1 MKNTCFR
8 FAVVSILLLWSA
20 ATAVAQ
26 TFAVR
31 GEVYDTESRT
41 ALPLF
46 PVQLLAAD
54 SSLYAI
60 GATDSLGRFSLAV
73 DSAGAYKLRVTSVGF
88 SRYEKIVSLTAA
100 KPLANVG
107 RVGVKITDINLG
119 EALVT
124 GKASNLTILKD
135 TFVYSS
141 KAMQLDP
148 GVTLSA
154 MISQMPGVS
163 MDEDGNLVWQGK
175 VVESLLVDG
184 KRFFGGDIKTA
195 LQNLPAEVIEKL
207 KFYDKK
213 SDMTERTGVDDGER
227 TTVMDVVVKDE
238 YRGHW
243 TGNLDAGGG
252 YQDKWTGRLFLANLS
267 KRLQVGVAGSANNLN
282 GNLKADANGNWT
294 SSGYR
299 SGWSTFYNTSVNIGW
314 TNKDE
319 KSATGYQELN
329 ANFSF
334 NRTDT
339 DLRNYT
345 RQENILPGAA
355 SVWWYQRQ
363 RNLSVSET
371 LTGALSYSINLSKTT
386 FLTLNGSINNSRS
399 DTDTDLRSA
408 TFNAN
413 PALHFA
419 DDDALAHVFGPNLTD
434 DVRSLL
440 VNTLNKPQHS
450 YLTGRSYSASAN
462 LSQKLG
468 KGDMLNLSLSWDRY
482 KGDGQQFNFYDM
494 TYYTGQTERHEPQR
508 QYIPQNNCSDT
519 YGLWA
524 YYNKKV
530 AEKAWFYLAYG
541 LTYYYSDAIKEYWNL
556 ELLPGWESLD
566 RYALTALPEDYGS
579 MAALLL
585 DNNSNYSLFH
595 KWRHSGYMGFNGNW
609 EKWETSVRA
618 YINYQHNSLDYER
631 HEVVDTAVTVRE
643 PDYGF
648 TGRVKYKFNNR
659 TSLSFYCSAS
669 TSSPDIVT
677 RLNYVDTSNPESTV
691 MANTN
696 LKDSWRGS
704 SSMNFNTFLE
714 KQQLSLWA
722 SAYYDIWRNNIG
734 RIMRYNEETGY
745 YIYQNVNMDGRFS
758 VGGSAGMSMVLD
770 REKVWTLN
778 YGLNSYVTTDQT
790 YLATSQQE
798 PELNTQRKYS
808 LGQNVGLTYRKGKLF
823 ASLTGSFSKK
833 WNRNA
838 MQPES
843 NENPILFSYNLTVSY
858 TTPWDMI
865 ISTNFEQWSRRRH
878 LDHYLNTD
886 QLLWNASISQKFLKK
901 KNLTVKLEAVD
912 ILNSREN
919 IYNYNSAIAVGMTE
933 MNGFQRYVV
942 GHLIYTFN
950 LGKNK

>member
-213 SDMTERTGVDDGER
+213 SDLTERTGVDDGER

-243 TGNLDAGGG
+243 TGNLVAGGG

-282 GNLKADANGNWT
+282 GDLKADANGNWT

-329 ANFSF
+329 ANVNFSHI
-334 NRTDT
+334 DT

-363 RNLSVSET
+363 RNLDVSKT
-371 LTGALSYSINLSKTT
+371 LTGALSYSVNLSKST

-399 DTDTDLRSA
+399 DNDTDVRFGHVQCQSR
-408 TFNAN
+408 
-413 PALHFA
+413 PAFCRQRRPGACFRAQPDGRRAKPAGEYAQQAAAFLPDRA
-419 DDDALAHVFGPNLTD
+419 ELFG
-434 DVRSLL
+434 
-440 VNTLNKPQHS
+440 
-450 YLTGRSYSASAN
+450 
-462 LSQKLG
+462 
-468 KGDMLNLSLSWDRY
+468 
-482 KGDGQQFNFYDM
+482 
-494 TYYTGQTERHEPQR
+494 QR
-508 QYIPQNNCSDT
+508 QS
-519 YGLWA
+519 
-524 YYNKKV
+524 V
-530 AEKAWFYLAYG
+530 AE
-541 LTYYYSDAIKEYWNL
+541 
-556 ELLPGWESLD
+556 
-566 RYALTALPEDYGS
+566 
-579 MAALLL
+579 
-585 DNNSNYSLFH
+585 
-595 KWRHSGYMGFNGNW
+595 
-609 EKWETSVRA
+609 
-618 YINYQHNSLDYER
+618 
-631 HEVVDTAVTVRE
+631 
-643 PDYGF
+643 
-648 TGRVKYKFNNR
+648 
-659 TSLSFYCSAS
+659 
-669 TSSPDIVT
+669 
-677 RLNYVDTSNPESTV
+677 
-691 MANTN
+691 
-696 LKDSWRGS
+696 
-704 SSMNFNTFLE
+704 
-714 KQQLSLWA
+714 
-722 SAYYDIWRNNIG
+722 
-734 RIMRYNEETGY
+734 
-745 YIYQNVNMDGRFS
+745 
-758 VGGSAGMSMVLD
+758 VG
-770 REKVWTLN
+770 
-778 YGLNSYVTTDQT
+778 
-790 YLATSQQE
+790 
-798 PELNTQRKYS
+798 
-808 LGQNVGLTYRKGKLF
+808 
-823 ASLTGSFSKK
+823 
-833 WNRNA
+833 
-838 MQPES
+838 
-843 NENPILFSYNLTVSY
+843 
-858 TTPWDMI
+858 
-865 ISTNFEQWSRRRH
+865 
-878 LDHYLNTD
+878 
-886 QLLWNASISQKFLKK
+886 
-901 KNLTVKLEAVD
+901 
-912 ILNSREN
+912 
-919 IYNYNSAIAVGMTE
+919 
-933 MNGFQRYVV
+933 
-942 GHLIYTFN
+942 
-950 LGKNK
+950 

>member
-26 TFAVR
+26 TFVVR

-124 GKASNLTILKD
+124 GKATNLTILKD

-282 GNLKADANGNWT
+282 GDLKADANGNWT

-334 NRTDT
+334 NHTDT

-363 RNLSVSET
+363 RNLDVSKT
-371 LTGALSYSINLSKTT
+371 LTGALSYSVNLSKST

-399 DTDTDLRSA
+399 DNDTDVRSA

-419 DDDALAHVFGPNLTD
+419 DDDALAHVFGSSLTD

-468 KGDMLNLSLSWDRY
+468 KGDMLNLYLSWNRY
-482 KGDGQQFNFYDM
+482 KTDGQQFNFYDM
-494 TYYTGQTERHEPQR
+494 TYYTGQAERHEPQR

-519 YGLWA
+519 YGLQA

-530 AEKAWFYLAYG
+530 AEKAWLYLAYG
-541 LTYYYSDAIKEYWNL
+541 LTYYYSDFSQEYWT
-556 ELLPGWESLD
+556 W
-566 RYALTALPEDYGS
+566 
-579 MAALLL
+579 
-585 DNNSNYSLFH
+585 
-595 KWRHSGYMGFNGNW
+595 
-609 EKWETSVRA
+609 
-618 YINYQHNSLDYER
+618 
-631 HEVVDTAVTVRE
+631 
-643 PDYGF
+643 
-648 TGRVKYKFNNR
+648 
-659 TSLSFYCSAS
+659 
-669 TSSPDIVT
+669 
-677 RLNYVDTSNPESTV
+677 
-691 MANTN
+691 
-696 LKDSWRGS
+696 
-704 SSMNFNTFLE
+704 NFCP
-714 KQQLSLWA
+714 
-722 SAYYDIWRNNIG
+722 
-734 RIMRYNEETGY
+734 
-745 YIYQNVNMDGRFS
+745 
-758 VGGSAGMSMVLD
+758 VG
-770 REKVWTLN
+770 KVWT
-778 YGLNSYVTTDQT
+778 
-790 YLATSQQE
+790 
-798 PELNTQRKYS
+798 
-808 LGQNVGLTYRKGKLF
+808 
-823 ASLTGSFSKK
+823 
-833 WNRNA
+833 A
-838 MQPES
+838 M
-843 NENPILFSYNLTVSY
+843 
-858 TTPWDMI
+858 
-865 ISTNFEQWSRRRH
+865 R
-878 LDHYLNTD
+878 
-886 QLLWNASISQKFLKK
+886 
-901 KNLTVKLEAVD
+901 
-912 ILNSREN
+912 
-919 IYNYNSAIAVGMTE
+919 
-933 MNGFQRYVV
+933 
-942 GHLIYTFN
+942 
-950 LGKNK
+950 

>member
-184 KRFFGGDIKTA
+184 KRFFGGDIRTA

-213 SDMTERTGVDDGER
+213 SDLTERTGVDDGER

-282 GNLKADANGNWT
+282 GDLKADANGNWT

-334 NRTDT
+334 NHTDM

-363 RNLSVSET
+363 RNLNASET
-371 LTGALSYSINLSKTT
+371 LTGSLSYSVNLSKTT
-386 FLTLNGSINNSRS
+386 FLTLNGSIDNSRS
-399 DTDTDLRSA
+399 DSDTDLRSA

-419 DDDALAHVFGPNLTD
+419 DNDALAHVFGPNLTD

-468 KGDMLNLSLSWDRY
+468 KGDMLNLYLSWYRY

-508 QYIPQNNCSDT
+508 QYIPQNNCSDM
-519 YGLWA
+519 YGLQA

-530 AEKAWFYLAYG
+530 AEKAWFNLSYG
-541 LTYYYSDAIKEYWNL
+541 LTYYYSDAIREYWNL

-585 DNNSNYSLFH
+585 DNNSNYSIFH
-595 KWRHSGYMGFNGNW
+595 KWRHSGSMGFNGNW

-631 HEVVDTAVTVRE
+631 HEVTDTAVTVRE

-648 TGRVKYKFNNR
+648 TGRMKYKFNNR

-691 MANTN
+691 MANTH
-696 LKDSWRGS
+696 LKDSWQGS

-722 SAYYDIWRNNIG
+722 SAYYNISRNNIG
-734 RIMRYNEETGY
+734 RIMRYNEDTGY
-745 YIYQNVNMDGRFS
+745 YIYQNVNMDGRFN

-798 PELNTQRKYS
+798 PAGTQYP
-808 LGQNVGLTYRKGKLF
+808 
-823 ASLTGSFSKK
+823 A
-833 WNRNA
+833 
-838 MQPES
+838 
-843 NENPILFSYNLTVSY
+843 
-858 TTPWDMI
+858 
-865 ISTNFEQWSRRRH
+865 
-878 LDHYLNTD
+878 
-886 QLLWNASISQKFLKK
+886 
-901 KNLTVKLEAVD
+901 
-912 ILNSREN
+912 
-919 IYNYNSAIAVGMTE
+919 
-933 MNGFQRYVV
+933 
-942 GHLIYTFN
+942 
-950 LGKNK
+950 

>member
-1 MKNTCFR
+1 MKSTGFR
-8 FAVVSILLLWSA
+8 FAVIGILLFWSA
-20 ATAVAQ
+20 VTAVAQ

-41 ALPLF
+41 PLPLF

-60 GATDSLGRFSLAV
+60 GATDSLGHFDLAV

-88 SRYEKIVSLTAA
+88 SRYEKLLNLTAA
-100 KPLANVG
+100 QPLANVG

-119 EALVT
+119 EAVVT
-124 GKASNLTILKD
+124 GKATNLTILKD

-213 SDMTERTGVDDGER
+213 SDLTERTGVDDGER

-282 GNLKADANGNWT
+282 GDLKADANGNWT

-334 NRTDT
+334 NHTDT

-371 LTGALSYSINLSKTT
+371 LVGALSYSVNLSKTT

-399 DTDTDLRSA
+399 DNDTDVRSA

-419 DDDALAHVFGPNLTD
+419 DDALAHIFGSSLTD

-468 KGDMLNLSLSWDRY
+468 KGDMLNLHLAWNRY
-482 KGDGQQFNFYDM
+482 KNNGQQFNFYDM

-508 QYIPQNNCSDT
+508 QYIPQDSRSDT
-519 YGLWA
+519 YSLYA

-541 LTYYYSDAIKEYWNL
+541 LTYYYSDAIQEYWNL

-585 DNNSNYSLFH
+585 ETTVITVSFT
-595 KWRHSGYMGFNGNW
+595 NGHTAATWALTATGKNG
-609 EKWETSVRA
+609 KPVSVPTST
-618 YINYQHNSLDYER
+618 IC
-631 HEVVDTAVTVRE
+631 TT
-643 PDYGF
+643 
-648 TGRVKYKFNNR
+648 
-659 TSLSFYCSAS
+659 
-669 TSSPDIVT
+669 
-677 RLNYVDTSNPESTV
+677 
-691 MANTN
+691 
-696 LKDSWRGS
+696 
-704 SSMNFNTFLE
+704 
-714 KQQLSLWA
+714 
-722 SAYYDIWRNNIG
+722 
-734 RIMRYNEETGY
+734 
-745 YIYQNVNMDGRFS
+745 
-758 VGGSAGMSMVLD
+758 
-770 REKVWTLN
+770 VWTT
-778 YGLNSYVTTDQT
+778 S
-790 YLATSQQE
+790 AT
-798 PELNTQRKYS
+798 R
-808 LGQNVGLTYRKGKLF
+808 
-823 ASLTGSFSKK
+823 
-833 WNRNA
+833 WW
-838 MQPES
+838 
-843 NENPILFSYNLTVSY
+843 I
-858 TTPWDMI
+858 
-865 ISTNFEQWSRRRH
+865 RR
-878 LDHYLNTD
+878 
-886 QLLWNASISQKFLKK
+886 
-901 KNLTVKLEAVD
+901 
-912 ILNSREN
+912 
-919 IYNYNSAIAVGMTE
+919 
-933 MNGFQRYVV
+933 
-942 GHLIYTFN
+942 
-950 LGKNK
+950 

>member
-184 KRFFGGDIKTA
+184 KRFFGGDIKMA

-213 SDMTERTGVDDGER
+213 SDLTERTGVDDGER

-282 GNLKADANGNWT
+282 GDLKADANGNWT

-363 RNLSVSET
+363 RNLDVSKT
-371 LTGALSYSINLSKTT
+371 LTGALSYSVNLSKST

-399 DTDTDLRSA
+399 DNDTDVRSA

-468 KGDMLNLSLSWDRY
+468 KGDMLNLYLS
-482 KGDGQQFNFYDM
+482 
-494 TYYTGQTERHEPQR
+494 
-508 QYIPQNNCSDT
+508 
-519 YGLWA
+519 
-524 YYNKKV
+524 
-530 AEKAWFYLAYG
+530 
-541 LTYYYSDAIKEYWNL
+541 
-556 ELLPGWESLD
+556 
-566 RYALTALPEDYGS
+566 
-579 MAALLL
+579 
-585 DNNSNYSLFH
+585 
-595 KWRHSGYMGFNGNW
+595 
-609 EKWETSVRA
+609 
-618 YINYQHNSLDYER
+618 
-631 HEVVDTAVTVRE
+631 
-643 PDYGF
+643 
-648 TGRVKYKFNNR
+648 
-659 TSLSFYCSAS
+659 
-669 TSSPDIVT
+669 
-677 RLNYVDTSNPESTV
+677 
-691 MANTN
+691 
-696 LKDSWRGS
+696 
-704 SSMNFNTFLE
+704 
-714 KQQLSLWA
+714 
-722 SAYYDIWRNNIG
+722 
-734 RIMRYNEETGY
+734 
-745 YIYQNVNMDGRFS
+745 
-758 VGGSAGMSMVLD
+758 
-770 REKVWTLN
+770 
-778 YGLNSYVTTDQT
+778 
-790 YLATSQQE
+790 
-798 PELNTQRKYS
+798 
-808 LGQNVGLTYRKGKLF
+808 
-823 ASLTGSFSKK
+823 
-833 WNRNA
+833 
-838 MQPES
+838 
-843 NENPILFSYNLTVSY
+843 
-858 TTPWDMI
+858 
-865 ISTNFEQWSRRRH
+865 
-878 LDHYLNTD
+878 
-886 QLLWNASISQKFLKK
+886 
-901 KNLTVKLEAVD
+901 
-912 ILNSREN
+912 
-919 IYNYNSAIAVGMTE
+919 
-933 MNGFQRYVV
+933 
-942 GHLIYTFN
+942 
-950 LGKNK
+950 

>member
-243 TGNLDAGGG
+243 TGNLVAGGG

-282 GNLKADANGNWT
+282 GDLKADANGNWT

-371 LTGALSYSINLSKTT
+371 LKGALSYSVNLSKST

-399 DTDTDLRSA
+399 DNDTDLRSA

-419 DDDALAHVFGPNLTD
+419 DNDALAHVFGPNLTD

-468 KGDMLNLSLSWDRY
+468 KGDMLNLSLSWNRY
-482 KGDGQQFNFYDM
+482 KTDDQQFNFYDM

-519 YGLWA
+519 YSLRA
-524 YYNKKV
+524 SYNKKV
-530 AEKAWFYLAYG
+530 AEKAWFNLAYG
-541 LTYYYSDAIKEYWNL
+541 LTYYYSDAIQEYWNL

-585 DNNSNYSLFH
+585 DNNSNYSLYH
-595 KWRHSGYMGFNGNW
+595 KWTHIGSMGFNGNW

-618 YINYQHNSLDYER
+618 YINYLHNSLDYER

-648 TGRVKYKFNNR
+648 NGWVKYKFNNR

-669 TSSPDIVT
+669 TSSPDIST

-691 MANTN
+691 MA
-696 LKDSWRGS
+696 
-704 SSMNFNTFLE
+704 
-714 KQQLSLWA
+714 
-722 SAYYDIWRNNIG
+722 I
-734 RIMRYNEETGY
+734 
-745 YIYQNVNMDGRFS
+745 
-758 VGGSAGMSMVLD
+758 
-770 REKVWTLN
+770 
-778 YGLNSYVTTDQT
+778 
-790 YLATSQQE
+790 
-798 PELNTQRKYS
+798 
-808 LGQNVGLTYRKGKLF
+808 
-823 ASLTGSFSKK
+823 
-833 WNRNA
+833 
-838 MQPES
+838 
-843 NENPILFSYNLTVSY
+843 PI
-858 TTPWDMI
+858 
-865 ISTNFEQWSRRRH
+865 
-878 LDHYLNTD
+878 
-886 QLLWNASISQKFLKK
+886 
-901 KNLTVKLEAVD
+901 
-912 ILNSREN
+912 
-919 IYNYNSAIAVGMTE
+919 
-933 MNGFQRYVV
+933 
-942 GHLIYTFN
+942 
-950 LGKNK
+950 

>member
-41 ALPLF
+41 PLPLF

-213 SDMTERTGVDDGER
+213 SDLTERTGVDDGER

-243 TGNLDAGGG
+243 TGNLVAGGG

-282 GNLKADANGNWT
+282 GDLKADANGNWT

-329 ANFSF
+329 ANVNFSHI
-334 NRTDT
+334 DT

-363 RNLSVSET
+363 RNLNVSET
-371 LTGALSYSINLSKTT
+371 LTGSLSYSVNLSKTT
-386 FLTLNGSINNSRS
+386 FLTLDGSINNSRS
-399 DTDTDLRSA
+399 DSDTDLRSA

-413 PALHFA
+413 PAQHFA
-419 DDDALAHVFGPNLTD
+419 DNDALAHVFGPNLTD

-468 KGDMLNLSLSWDRY
+468 KGDMLNLSLSWNRY

-519 YGLWA
+519 YSLRA
-524 YYNKKV
+524 SYNKKV
-530 AEKAWFYLAYG
+530 AEKAWFNLAYG
-541 LTYYYSDAIKEYWNL
+541 LTYYYSDAIQEYWNL

-585 DNNSNYSLFH
+585 DNNSNYSLYH
-595 KWRHSGYMGFNGNW
+595 KWTHIGSMGFNGNW
-609 EKWETSVRA
+609 EK
-618 YINYQHNSLDYER
+618 
-631 HEVVDTAVTVRE
+631 
-643 PDYGF
+643 
-648 TGRVKYKFNNR
+648 
-659 TSLSFYCSAS
+659 
-669 TSSPDIVT
+669 
-677 RLNYVDTSNPESTV
+677 
-691 MANTN
+691 
-696 LKDSWRGS
+696 
-704 SSMNFNTFLE
+704 
-714 KQQLSLWA
+714 
-722 SAYYDIWRNNIG
+722 
-734 RIMRYNEETGY
+734 
-745 YIYQNVNMDGRFS
+745 
-758 VGGSAGMSMVLD
+758 
-770 REKVWTLN
+770 
-778 YGLNSYVTTDQT
+778 
-790 YLATSQQE
+790 
-798 PELNTQRKYS
+798 
-808 LGQNVGLTYRKGKLF
+808 
-823 ASLTGSFSKK
+823 
-833 WNRNA
+833 
-838 MQPES
+838 
-843 NENPILFSYNLTVSY
+843 
-858 TTPWDMI
+858 
-865 ISTNFEQWSRRRH
+865 
-878 LDHYLNTD
+878 
-886 QLLWNASISQKFLKK
+886 
-901 KNLTVKLEAVD
+901 
-912 ILNSREN
+912 
-919 IYNYNSAIAVGMTE
+919 
-933 MNGFQRYVV
+933 
-942 GHLIYTFN
+942 
-950 LGKNK
+950 

>member
-213 SDMTERTGVDDGER
+213 SDLTERTGVDDGER

-243 TGNLDAGGG
+243 TGNLVAGGG

-282 GNLKADANGNWT
+282 GDLKADANGNWT

-329 ANFSF
+329 ANVNFSHI
-334 NRTDT
+334 DT

-363 RNLSVSET
+363 RNLDVSET
-371 LTGALSYSINLSKTT
+371 LTGSLSYSVNLSKST

-399 DTDTDLRSA
+399 DNDTDLRSA

-419 DDDALAHVFGPNLTD
+419 DNDALAHVFGSSLTD

-468 KGDMLNLSLSWDRY
+468 KGDMLNLSLSWNRY

-519 YGLWA
+519 YGLRA
-524 YYNKKV
+524 SYNKKV
-530 AEKAWFYLAYG
+530 AEKAWFNLAYG
-541 LTYYYSDAIKEYWNL
+541 LTYYYSDAIQEYWNL

-585 DNNSNYSLFH
+585 DNNSNYSLYH
-595 KWRHSGYMGFNGNW
+595 KWTHIGSMGFNGNW
-609 EKWETSVRA
+609 KNGKPVSVPTST
-618 YINYQHNSLDYER
+618 IC
-631 HEVVDTAVTVRE
+631 TT
-643 PDYGF
+643 
-648 TGRVKYKFNNR
+648 
-659 TSLSFYCSAS
+659 
-669 TSSPDIVT
+669 
-677 RLNYVDTSNPESTV
+677 
-691 MANTN
+691 
-696 LKDSWRGS
+696 
-704 SSMNFNTFLE
+704 
-714 KQQLSLWA
+714 
-722 SAYYDIWRNNIG
+722 
-734 RIMRYNEETGY
+734 
-745 YIYQNVNMDGRFS
+745 
-758 VGGSAGMSMVLD
+758 
-770 REKVWTLN
+770 VWT
-778 YGLNSYVTTDQT
+778 
-790 YLATSQQE
+790 TS
-798 PELNTQRKYS
+798 
-808 LGQNVGLTYRKGKLF
+808 
-823 ASLTGSFSKK
+823 
-833 WNRNA
+833 A
-838 MQPES
+838 M
-843 NENPILFSYNLTVSY
+843 
-858 TTPWDMI
+858 
-865 ISTNFEQWSRRRH
+865 R
-878 LDHYLNTD
+878 
-886 QLLWNASISQKFLKK
+886 
-901 KNLTVKLEAVD
+901 
-912 ILNSREN
+912 
-919 IYNYNSAIAVGMTE
+919 
-933 MNGFQRYVV
+933 
-942 GHLIYTFN
+942 
-950 LGKNK
+950 

>member
-124 GKASNLTILKD
+124 GKATNLTILKD

-213 SDMTERTGVDDGER
+213 SDLTERTGVDDGER

-243 TGNLDAGGG
+243 TGNLVAGGG

-282 GNLKADANGNWT
+282 GDLKADANGNWT

-329 ANFSF
+329 ANVNFSHI
-334 NRTDT
+334 DT
-339 DLRNYT
+339 DLRDYT

-363 RNLSVSET
+363 RNLNVSET
-371 LTGALSYSINLSKTT
+371 LTGSLSYSVNLSKTT
-386 FLTLNGSINNSRS
+386 FLTLNGSIDNSRS
-399 DTDTDLRSA
+399 DNDTDLRSA

-419 DDDALAHVFGPNLTD
+419 DNDALAHVFGPNLTD

-468 KGDMLNLSLSWDRY
+468 KGDMLNLSLSWNRY

-519 YGLWA
+519 YGLQA

-585 DNNSNYSLFH
+585 DNNSNYSIFH

-609 EKWETSVRA
+609 ENGKPVSEPTST
-618 YINYQHNSLDYER
+618 I
-631 HEVVDTAVTVRE
+631 
-643 PDYGF
+643 
-648 TGRVKYKFNNR
+648 
-659 TSLSFYCSAS
+659 S
-669 TSSPDIVT
+669 TI
-677 RLNYVDTSNPESTV
+677 
-691 MANTN
+691 
-696 LKDSWRGS
+696 
-704 SSMNFNTFLE
+704 
-714 KQQLSLWA
+714 
-722 SAYYDIWRNNIG
+722 
-734 RIMRYNEETGY
+734 
-745 YIYQNVNMDGRFS
+745 
-758 VGGSAGMSMVLD
+758 
-770 REKVWTLN
+770 VWT
-778 YGLNSYVTTDQT
+778 
-790 YLATSQQE
+790 TS
-798 PELNTQRKYS
+798 
-808 LGQNVGLTYRKGKLF
+808 
-823 ASLTGSFSKK
+823 
-833 WNRNA
+833 A
-838 MQPES
+838 M
-843 NENPILFSYNLTVSY
+843 
-858 TTPWDMI
+858 
-865 ISTNFEQWSRRRH
+865 R
-878 LDHYLNTD
+878 
-886 QLLWNASISQKFLKK
+886 
-901 KNLTVKLEAVD
+901 
-912 ILNSREN
+912 
-919 IYNYNSAIAVGMTE
+919 
-933 MNGFQRYVV
+933 
-942 GHLIYTFN
+942 
-950 LGKNK
+950 

>member
-184 KRFFGGDIKTA
+184 KRFFGGDIKMA

-243 TGNLDAGGG
+243 TGNLVAGGG

-282 GNLKADANGNWT
+282 GDLKADANGNWT

-334 NRTDT
+334 NHTDT

-363 RNLSVSET
+363 RNLDVSKT
-371 LTGALSYSINLSKTT
+371 LTGALSYSVNLSKTT

-399 DTDTDLRSA
+399 DNDTDVRSA

-419 DDDALAHVFGPNLTD
+419 DNDALAHVFGPNLTD

-468 KGDMLNLSLSWDRY
+468 KGDMLNLSLSWNRY

-519 YGLWA
+519 YSLRP
-524 YYNKKV
+524 
-530 AEKAWFYLAYG
+530 
-541 LTYYYSDAIKEYWNL
+541 AIT
-556 ELLPGWESLD
+556 
-566 RYALTALPEDYGS
+566 R
-579 MAALLL
+579 
-585 DNNSNYSLFH
+585 
-595 KWRHSGYMGFNGNW
+595 KWPKR
-609 EKWETSVRA
+609 
-618 YINYQHNSLDYER
+618 
-631 HEVVDTAVTVRE
+631 
-643 PDYGF
+643 
-648 TGRVKYKFNNR
+648 
-659 TSLSFYCSAS
+659 
-669 TSSPDIVT
+669 
-677 RLNYVDTSNPESTV
+677 
-691 MANTN
+691 
-696 LKDSWRGS
+696 RGS
-704 SSMNFNTFLE
+704 
-714 KQQLSLWA
+714 
-722 SAYYDIWRNNIG
+722 
-734 RIMRYNEETGY
+734 
-745 YIYQNVNMDGRFS
+745 
-758 VGGSAGMSMVLD
+758 
-770 REKVWTLN
+770 
-778 YGLNSYVTTDQT
+778 
-790 YLATSQQE
+790 
-798 PELNTQRKYS
+798 
-808 LGQNVGLTYRKGKLF
+808 
-823 ASLTGSFSKK
+823 
-833 WNRNA
+833 
-838 MQPES
+838 
-843 NENPILFSYNLTVSY
+843 
-858 TTPWDMI
+858 
-865 ISTNFEQWSRRRH
+865 ISRM
-878 LDHYLNTD
+878 
-886 QLLWNASISQKFLKK
+886 A
-901 KNLTVKLEAVD
+901 
-912 ILNSREN
+912 
-919 IYNYNSAIAVGMTE
+919 
-933 MNGFQRYVV
+933 
-942 GHLIYTFN
+942 
-950 LGKNK
+950 

>member
-124 GKASNLTILKD
+124 GKATNLTILKD

-213 SDMTERTGVDDGER
+213 SDLTERTGVDDGER

-252 YQDKWTGRLFLANLS
+252 YQ
-267 KRLQVGVAGSANNLN
+267 
-282 GNLKADANGNWT
+282 
-294 SSGYR
+294 
-299 SGWSTFYNTSVNIGW
+299 
-314 TNKDE
+314 
-319 KSATGYQELN
+319 ELN

-334 NRTDT
+334 NHTDT

-363 RNLSVSET
+363 RNLNVSET
-371 LTGALSYSINLSKTT
+371 LTGDLSYSVNLSKTT
-386 FLTLNGSINNSRS
+386 FLTLNGSIDNSRS
-399 DTDTDLRSA
+399 DSDTDLRSA

-419 DDDALAHVFGPNLTD
+419 DNDALAHVFGPNLTD

-468 KGDMLNLSLSWDRY
+468 KGDMLNLYLSWYRY

-508 QYIPQNNCSDT
+508 QYIPQNNCSDM
-519 YGLWA
+519 YGLQA

-530 AEKAWFYLAYG
+530 AEKAWFNLAYG
-541 LTYYYSDAIKEYWNL
+541 LTYYYSDAIREYWNL

-585 DNNSNYSLFH
+585 DNNSNYSIFH

-648 TGRVKYKFNNR
+648 TGRMKYKFNNR

-691 MANTN
+691 IANTH
-696 LKDSWRGS
+696 LKDSWQGS
-704 SSMNFNTFLE
+704 SSMDFNTFLE

-722 SAYYDIWRNNIG
+722 SAYYNIWRNNIG
-734 RIMRYNEETGY
+734 RIMRYNEDTGY
-745 YIYQNVNMDGRFS
+745 YIYQNVNMDGRFN

-778 YGLNSYVTTDQT
+778 YGVNSNIFTDQT

-865 ISTNFEQWSRRRH
+865 ISTNFGQWSRRRH

-933 MNGFQRYVV
+933 TNGFQRYVV

>member
-41 ALPLF
+41 PLPLF

-184 KRFFGGDIKTA
+184 KRFFGGDIKMA

-213 SDMTERTGVDDGER
+213 SDLTERTGVDDGER

-243 TGNLDAGGG
+243 TGNLVAGGG

-282 GNLKADANGNWT
+282 GDLKADANGNWT

-329 ANFSF
+329 ANVNFSHI
-334 NRTDT
+334 DT

-371 LTGALSYSINLSKTT
+371 LTGALSYSVNLSKST
-386 FLTLNGSINNSRS
+386 FLTLNGSIDNSRS
-399 DTDTDLRSA
+399 DSDTDLRSA

-419 DDDALAHVFGPNLTD
+419 DNDALAHVFGPNLTD

-468 KGDMLNLSLSWDRY
+468 KGDMLNLSLSWNRY

-519 YGLWA
+519 YSLRA
-524 YYNKKV
+524 SYNKKV
-530 AEKAWFYLAYG
+530 AE
-541 LTYYYSDAIKEYWNL
+541 
-556 ELLPGWESLD
+556 
-566 RYALTALPEDYGS
+566 R
-579 MAALLL
+579 
-585 DNNSNYSLFH
+585 
-595 KWRHSGYMGFNGNW
+595 
-609 EKWETSVRA
+609 
-618 YINYQHNSLDYER
+618 
-631 HEVVDTAVTVRE
+631 
-643 PDYGF
+643 
-648 TGRVKYKFNNR
+648 
-659 TSLSFYCSAS
+659 
-669 TSSPDIVT
+669 
-677 RLNYVDTSNPESTV
+677 
-691 MANTN
+691 
-696 LKDSWRGS
+696 RGS
-704 SSMNFNTFLE
+704 
-714 KQQLSLWA
+714 
-722 SAYYDIWRNNIG
+722 
-734 RIMRYNEETGY
+734 
-745 YIYQNVNMDGRFS
+745 
-758 VGGSAGMSMVLD
+758 
-770 REKVWTLN
+770 
-778 YGLNSYVTTDQT
+778 
-790 YLATSQQE
+790 
-798 PELNTQRKYS
+798 
-808 LGQNVGLTYRKGKLF
+808 
-823 ASLTGSFSKK
+823 
-833 WNRNA
+833 
-838 MQPES
+838 
-843 NENPILFSYNLTVSY
+843 
-858 TTPWDMI
+858 
-865 ISTNFEQWSRRRH
+865 ISRM
-878 LDHYLNTD
+878 
-886 QLLWNASISQKFLKK
+886 A
-901 KNLTVKLEAVD
+901 
-912 ILNSREN
+912 
-919 IYNYNSAIAVGMTE
+919 
-933 MNGFQRYVV
+933 
-942 GHLIYTFN
+942 
-950 LGKNK
+950 

>member
-184 KRFFGGDIKTA
+184 KRFFGGDIKMA

-243 TGNLDAGGG
+243 TGNLVAGGG

-282 GNLKADANGNWT
+282 GDLKADANGNWT

-363 RNLSVSET
+363 RNLDVSKT
-371 LTGALSYSINLSKTT
+371 LTGALSYSVNLSKTT

-399 DTDTDLRSA
+399 DSDTDVRSA

-468 KGDMLNLSLSWDRY
+468 KGDMLNLYLSWNRY
-482 KGDGQQFNFYDM
+482 KTDGQQFNFYDM
-494 TYYTGQTERHEPQR
+494 TYYTGQAERHEPQR

-519 YGLWA
+519 YSLRA
-524 YYNKKV
+524 SYNKKV

-541 LTYYYSDAIKEYWNL
+541 LTYYYSDFSQEYWNL

-585 DNNSNYSLFH
+585 DNNSNYGLFH
-595 KWRHSGYMGFNGNW
+595 KWTHSGYMGFNGNW

-631 HEVVDTAVTVRE
+631 HEVTDTAVTVRE

-648 TGRVKYKFNNR
+648 TGRMKYKFNNR

-691 MANTN
+691 IANTN

-714 KQQLSLWA
+714 KQRLRL
-722 SAYYDIWRNNIG
+722 R
-734 RIMRYNEETGY
+734 
-745 YIYQNVNMDGRFS
+745 
-758 VGGSAGMSMVLD
+758 
-770 REKVWTLN
+770 
-778 YGLNSYVTTDQT
+778 
-790 YLATSQQE
+790 
-798 PELNTQRKYS
+798 
-808 LGQNVGLTYRKGKLF
+808 
-823 ASLTGSFSKK
+823 
-833 WNRNA
+833 
-838 MQPES
+838 
-843 NENPILFSYNLTVSY
+843 
-858 TTPWDMI
+858 
-865 ISTNFEQWSRRRH
+865 
-878 LDHYLNTD
+878 
-886 QLLWNASISQKFLKK
+886 
-901 KNLTVKLEAVD
+901 
-912 ILNSREN
+912 
-919 IYNYNSAIAVGMTE
+919 
-933 MNGFQRYVV
+933 
-942 GHLIYTFN
+942 
-950 LGKNK
+950 

>member
-88 SRYEKIVSLTAA
+88 SRYEKIVSLTTA

-213 SDMTERTGVDDGER
+213 SDLTERTGVDDGER

-243 TGNLDAGGG
+243 TGNLVAGGG

-282 GNLKADANGNWT
+282 GDLKADANGHWT

-334 NRTDT
+334 NHTDT

-371 LTGALSYSINLSKTT
+371 LTGSLSYSVNLSKTT

-399 DTDTDLRSA
+399 DSDTDLRSA

-419 DDDALAHVFGPNLTD
+419 DNDALAHVFGPNLTD

-468 KGDMLNLSLSWDRY
+468 KGDMLNLSLLWNRY

-508 QYIPQNNCSDT
+508 QYIPQNSRSDT
-519 YGLWA
+519 YSLRA
-524 YYNKKV
+524 SYNKKV

-541 LTYYYSDAIKEYWNL
+541 LTYYYSDAIQEYWNL

-585 DNNSNYSLFH
+585 DNNSN
-595 KWRHSGYMGFNGNW
+595 
-609 EKWETSVRA
+609 
-618 YINYQHNSLDYER
+618 
-631 HEVVDTAVTVRE
+631 
-643 PDYGF
+643 
-648 TGRVKYKFNNR
+648 
-659 TSLSFYCSAS
+659 
-669 TSSPDIVT
+669 
-677 RLNYVDTSNPESTV
+677 
-691 MANTN
+691 
-696 LKDSWRGS
+696 
-704 SSMNFNTFLE
+704 
-714 KQQLSLWA
+714 
-722 SAYYDIWRNNIG
+722 
-734 RIMRYNEETGY
+734 
-745 YIYQNVNMDGRFS
+745 
-758 VGGSAGMSMVLD
+758 
-770 REKVWTLN
+770 
-778 YGLNSYVTTDQT
+778 
-790 YLATSQQE
+790 
-798 PELNTQRKYS
+798 
-808 LGQNVGLTYRKGKLF
+808 
-823 ASLTGSFSKK
+823 
-833 WNRNA
+833 
-838 MQPES
+838 
-843 NENPILFSYNLTVSY
+843 
-858 TTPWDMI
+858 
-865 ISTNFEQWSRRRH
+865 
-878 LDHYLNTD
+878 
-886 QLLWNASISQKFLKK
+886 
-901 KNLTVKLEAVD
+901 
-912 ILNSREN
+912 
-919 IYNYNSAIAVGMTE
+919 
-933 MNGFQRYVV
+933 
-942 GHLIYTFN
+942 
-950 LGKNK
+950 

>member
-124 GKASNLTILKD
+124 GKATNLTIQKD

-371 LTGALSYSINLSKTT
+371 LTGALSYSVNLSKTT

-399 DTDTDLRSA
+399 DSDTDLRSA

-494 TYYTGQTERHEPQR
+494 TYYTGQAERHEPQR

-541 LTYYYSDAIKEYWNL
+541 L
-556 ELLPGWESLD
+556 
-566 RYALTALPEDYGS
+566 
-579 MAALLL
+579 
-585 DNNSNYSLFH
+585 
-595 KWRHSGYMGFNGNW
+595 
-609 EKWETSVRA
+609 
-618 YINYQHNSLDYER
+618 
-631 HEVVDTAVTVRE
+631 
-643 PDYGF
+643 
-648 TGRVKYKFNNR
+648 
-659 TSLSFYCSAS
+659 
-669 TSSPDIVT
+669 
-677 RLNYVDTSNPESTV
+677 
-691 MANTN
+691 
-696 LKDSWRGS
+696 
-704 SSMNFNTFLE
+704 
-714 KQQLSLWA
+714 
-722 SAYYDIWRNNIG
+722 AYYFIRTPLRSTGIWN
-734 RIMRYNEETGY
+734 
-745 YIYQNVNMDGRFS
+745 FCP
-758 VGGSAGMSMVLD
+758 VG
-770 REKVWTLN
+770 KVWT
-778 YGLNSYVTTDQT
+778 
-790 YLATSQQE
+790 
-798 PELNTQRKYS
+798 
-808 LGQNVGLTYRKGKLF
+808 
-823 ASLTGSFSKK
+823 
-833 WNRNA
+833 A
-838 MQPES
+838 M
-843 NENPILFSYNLTVSY
+843 
-858 TTPWDMI
+858 
-865 ISTNFEQWSRRRH
+865 R
-878 LDHYLNTD
+878 
-886 QLLWNASISQKFLKK
+886 
-901 KNLTVKLEAVD
+901 
-912 ILNSREN
+912 
-919 IYNYNSAIAVGMTE
+919 
-933 MNGFQRYVV
+933 
-942 GHLIYTFN
+942 
-950 LGKNK
+950 

>member
-41 ALPLF
+41 PLPLF

-213 SDMTERTGVDDGER
+213 SDLTERTGVDDGER

-243 TGNLDAGGG
+243 TGNLVAGGG

-282 GNLKADANGNWT
+282 GDLKADANGNWT

-334 NRTDT
+334 NHTDT

-345 RQENILPGAA
+345 R
-355 SVWWYQRQ
+355 
-363 RNLSVSET
+363 
-371 LTGALSYSINLSKTT
+371 
-386 FLTLNGSINNSRS
+386 
-399 DTDTDLRSA
+399 
-408 TFNAN
+408 
-413 PALHFA
+413 
-419 DDDALAHVFGPNLTD
+419 
-434 DVRSLL
+434 
-440 VNTLNKPQHS
+440 
-450 YLTGRSYSASAN
+450 
-462 LSQKLG
+462 
-468 KGDMLNLSLSWDRY
+468 
-482 KGDGQQFNFYDM
+482 
-494 TYYTGQTERHEPQR
+494 
-508 QYIPQNNCSDT
+508 
-519 YGLWA
+519 
-524 YYNKKV
+524 
-530 AEKAWFYLAYG
+530 
-541 LTYYYSDAIKEYWNL
+541 
-556 ELLPGWESLD
+556 
-566 RYALTALPEDYGS
+566 
-579 MAALLL
+579 
-585 DNNSNYSLFH
+585 
-595 KWRHSGYMGFNGNW
+595 
-609 EKWETSVRA
+609 
-618 YINYQHNSLDYER
+618 
-631 HEVVDTAVTVRE
+631 
-643 PDYGF
+643 
-648 TGRVKYKFNNR
+648 
-659 TSLSFYCSAS
+659 
-669 TSSPDIVT
+669 
-677 RLNYVDTSNPESTV
+677 
-691 MANTN
+691 
-696 LKDSWRGS
+696 
-704 SSMNFNTFLE
+704 
-714 KQQLSLWA
+714 
-722 SAYYDIWRNNIG
+722 
-734 RIMRYNEETGY
+734 
-745 YIYQNVNMDGRFS
+745 
-758 VGGSAGMSMVLD
+758 
-770 REKVWTLN
+770 
-778 YGLNSYVTTDQT
+778 
-790 YLATSQQE
+790 
-798 PELNTQRKYS
+798 
-808 LGQNVGLTYRKGKLF
+808 
-823 ASLTGSFSKK
+823 
-833 WNRNA
+833 
-838 MQPES
+838 
-843 NENPILFSYNLTVSY
+843 
-858 TTPWDMI
+858 
-865 ISTNFEQWSRRRH
+865 
-878 LDHYLNTD
+878 
-886 QLLWNASISQKFLKK
+886 
-901 KNLTVKLEAVD
+901 
-912 ILNSREN
+912 
-919 IYNYNSAIAVGMTE
+919 
-933 MNGFQRYVV
+933 
-942 GHLIYTFN
+942 
-950 LGKNK
+950 

>member
-124 GKASNLTILKD
+124 GKATNLTIQKD

-267 KRLQVGVAGSANNLN
+267 NRLQVGVAGSANNLN

-334 NRTDT
+334 NHTDT

-371 LTGALSYSINLSKTT
+371 LTGALSYSVNLSKTT

-399 DTDTDLRSA
+399 DSDTDLRSA

-419 DDDALAHVFGPNLTD
+419 DDDALAHVFGPNLTQ
-434 DVRSLL
+434 V
-440 VNTLNKPQHS
+440 
-450 YLTGRSYSASAN
+450 
-462 LSQKLG
+462 
-468 KGDMLNLSLSWDRY
+468 
-482 KGDGQQFNFYDM
+482 F
-494 TYYTGQTERHEPQR
+494 
-508 QYIPQNNCSDT
+508 
-519 YGLWA
+519 
-524 YYNKKV
+524 
-530 AEKAWFYLAYG
+530 
-541 LTYYYSDAIKEYWNL
+541 
-556 ELLPGWESLD
+556 
-566 RYALTALPEDYGS
+566 
-579 MAALLL
+579 
-585 DNNSNYSLFH
+585 
-595 KWRHSGYMGFNGNW
+595 
-609 EKWETSVRA
+609 
-618 YINYQHNSLDYER
+618 
-631 HEVVDTAVTVRE
+631 
-643 PDYGF
+643 
-648 TGRVKYKFNNR
+648 
-659 TSLSFYCSAS
+659 SF
-669 TSSPDIVT
+669 
-677 RLNYVDTSNPESTV
+677 L
-691 MANTN
+691 
-696 LKDSWRGS
+696 
-704 SSMNFNTFLE
+704 
-714 KQQLSLWA
+714 
-722 SAYYDIWRNNIG
+722 
-734 RIMRYNEETGY
+734 
-745 YIYQNVNMDGRFS
+745 
-758 VGGSAGMSMVLD
+758 
-770 REKVWTLN
+770 
-778 YGLNSYVTTDQT
+778 
-790 YLATSQQE
+790 
-798 PELNTQRKYS
+798 
-808 LGQNVGLTYRKGKLF
+808 
-823 ASLTGSFSKK
+823 
-833 WNRNA
+833 
-838 MQPES
+838 
-843 NENPILFSYNLTVSY
+843 
-858 TTPWDMI
+858 
-865 ISTNFEQWSRRRH
+865 
-878 LDHYLNTD
+878 
-886 QLLWNASISQKFLKK
+886 
-901 KNLTVKLEAVD
+901 
-912 ILNSREN
+912 
-919 IYNYNSAIAVGMTE
+919 
-933 MNGFQRYVV
+933 
-942 GHLIYTFN
+942 
-950 LGKNK
+950 

>member
-41 ALPLF
+41 PLPLF

-213 SDMTERTGVDDGER
+213 SDLTERTGVDDGER

-243 TGNLDAGGG
+243 TGNLVAGGG

-282 GNLKADANGNWT
+282 GDLKADANGNWT

-329 ANFSF
+329 ANVNFSHI
-334 NRTDT
+334 DT

-363 RNLSVSET
+363 RNLDVSKT
-371 LTGALSYSINLSKTT
+371 LTGALSYSVNLSKTT

-399 DTDTDLRSA
+399 DSDTDVRSA

-468 KGDMLNLSLSWDRY
+468 KGDMLNLYLSWNRY
-482 KGDGQQFNFYDM
+482 KTDGQQFNFYDM

-508 QYIPQNNCSDT
+508 QYIPQDSRSDT
-519 YGLWA
+519 YGLQA

-541 LTYYYSDAIKEYWNL
+541 LTYYYSDFSQEYWNL

-585 DNNSNYSLFH
+585 DNNSNYGLFH

-758 VGGSAGMSMVLD
+758 V
-770 REKVWTLN
+770 
-778 YGLNSYVTTDQT
+778 YG
-790 YLATSQQE
+790 A
-798 PELNTQRKYS
+798 
-808 LGQNVGLTYRKGKLF
+808 QNEG
-823 ASLTGSFSKK
+823 
-833 WNRNA
+833 
-838 MQPES
+838 
-843 NENPILFSYNLTVSY
+843 
-858 TTPWDMI
+858 
-865 ISTNFEQWSRRRH
+865 
-878 LDHYLNTD
+878 
-886 QLLWNASISQKFLKK
+886 
-901 KNLTVKLEAVD
+901 
-912 ILNSREN
+912 
-919 IYNYNSAIAVGMTE
+919 
-933 MNGFQRYVV
+933 
-942 GHLIYTFN
+942 
-950 LGKNK
+950 

>member
-41 ALPLF
+41 PLPLF

-213 SDMTERTGVDDGER
+213 SDLTERTGVDDGER

-243 TGNLDAGGG
+243 TGNLVAGGG

-282 GNLKADANGNWT
+282 GDLKADANGNWT

-334 NRTDT
+334 NHTDT

-363 RNLSVSET
+363 RNLDVSKT
-371 LTGALSYSINLSKTT
+371 LTGALSYSVNLSKST

-399 DTDTDLRSA
+399 DNDTDVRSA

-419 DDDALAHVFGPNLTD
+419 DNDALAHVFGPNLTD

-468 KGDMLNLSLSWDRY
+468 KGDMLNLSLSWNRY
-482 KGDGQQFNFYDM
+482 KTDGQQFNFYDM
-494 TYYTGQTERHEPQR
+494 TYTPARPSAMSRSGSISPRT
-508 QYIPQNNCSDT
+508 T
-519 YGLWA
+519 
-524 YYNKKV
+524 V
-530 AEKAWFYLAYG
+530 ATRTACRP
-541 LTYYYSDAIKEYWNL
+541 AII
-556 ELLPGWESLD
+556 
-566 RYALTALPEDYGS
+566 R
-579 MAALLL
+579 
-585 DNNSNYSLFH
+585 
-595 KWRHSGYMGFNGNW
+595 KWPKR
-609 EKWETSVRA
+609 
-618 YINYQHNSLDYER
+618 
-631 HEVVDTAVTVRE
+631 
-643 PDYGF
+643 
-648 TGRVKYKFNNR
+648 
-659 TSLSFYCSAS
+659 
-669 TSSPDIVT
+669 
-677 RLNYVDTSNPESTV
+677 
-691 MANTN
+691 
-696 LKDSWRGS
+696 RGS
-704 SSMNFNTFLE
+704 
-714 KQQLSLWA
+714 
-722 SAYYDIWRNNIG
+722 
-734 RIMRYNEETGY
+734 
-745 YIYQNVNMDGRFS
+745 
-758 VGGSAGMSMVLD
+758 
-770 REKVWTLN
+770 
-778 YGLNSYVTTDQT
+778 
-790 YLATSQQE
+790 
-798 PELNTQRKYS
+798 
-808 LGQNVGLTYRKGKLF
+808 
-823 ASLTGSFSKK
+823 
-833 WNRNA
+833 
-838 MQPES
+838 
-843 NENPILFSYNLTVSY
+843 
-858 TTPWDMI
+858 
-865 ISTNFEQWSRRRH
+865 ISRM
-878 LDHYLNTD
+878 
-886 QLLWNASISQKFLKK
+886 A
-901 KNLTVKLEAVD
+901 
-912 ILNSREN
+912 
-919 IYNYNSAIAVGMTE
+919 
-933 MNGFQRYVV
+933 
-942 GHLIYTFN
+942 
-950 LGKNK
+950 

>member
-41 ALPLF
+41 PLPLF

-119 EALVT
+119 EALVA

-195 LQNLPAEVIEKL
+195 LQNLPAEVVDRL

-243 TGNLDAGGG
+243 TGNLVAGGG

-334 NRTDT
+334 NHTDT

-371 LTGALSYSINLSKTT
+371 LTGALSYSVNLSKTT

-399 DTDTDLRSA
+399 DNDTDLRSA

-419 DDDALAHVFGPNLTD
+419 DNDALAHVFGPNLTD

-468 KGDMLNLSLSWDRY
+468 KGDMLNLSLSWNRY

-519 YGLWA
+519 YGLRP
-524 YYNKKV
+524 
-530 AEKAWFYLAYG
+530 
-541 LTYYYSDAIKEYWNL
+541 AIT
-556 ELLPGWESLD
+556 
-566 RYALTALPEDYGS
+566 R
-579 MAALLL
+579 
-585 DNNSNYSLFH
+585 
-595 KWRHSGYMGFNGNW
+595 KWPKR
-609 EKWETSVRA
+609 
-618 YINYQHNSLDYER
+618 
-631 HEVVDTAVTVRE
+631 
-643 PDYGF
+643 
-648 TGRVKYKFNNR
+648 
-659 TSLSFYCSAS
+659 
-669 TSSPDIVT
+669 
-677 RLNYVDTSNPESTV
+677 
-691 MANTN
+691 
-696 LKDSWRGS
+696 RGS
-704 SSMNFNTFLE
+704 
-714 KQQLSLWA
+714 
-722 SAYYDIWRNNIG
+722 
-734 RIMRYNEETGY
+734 
-745 YIYQNVNMDGRFS
+745 
-758 VGGSAGMSMVLD
+758 
-770 REKVWTLN
+770 
-778 YGLNSYVTTDQT
+778 
-790 YLATSQQE
+790 
-798 PELNTQRKYS
+798 
-808 LGQNVGLTYRKGKLF
+808 
-823 ASLTGSFSKK
+823 
-833 WNRNA
+833 
-838 MQPES
+838 
-843 NENPILFSYNLTVSY
+843 
-858 TTPWDMI
+858 
-865 ISTNFEQWSRRRH
+865 ISRM
-878 LDHYLNTD
+878 
-886 QLLWNASISQKFLKK
+886 A
-901 KNLTVKLEAVD
+901 
-912 ILNSREN
+912 
-919 IYNYNSAIAVGMTE
+919 
-933 MNGFQRYVV
+933 
-942 GHLIYTFN
+942 
-950 LGKNK
+950 

>member
-124 GKASNLTILKD
+124 GKATNLTIQKD

-299 SGWSTFYNTSVNIGW
+299 SGWTPF
-314 TNKDE
+314 
-319 KSATGYQELN
+319 
-329 ANFSF
+329 
-334 NRTDT
+334 
-339 DLRNYT
+339 
-345 RQENILPGAA
+345 
-355 SVWWYQRQ
+355 
-363 RNLSVSET
+363 
-371 LTGALSYSINLSKTT
+371 TT
-386 FLTLNGSINNSRS
+386 
-399 DTDTDLRSA
+399 
-408 TFNAN
+408 
-413 PALHFA
+413 P
-419 DDDALAHVFGPNLTD
+419 
-434 DVRSLL
+434 
-440 VNTLNKPQHS
+440 
-450 YLTGRSYSASAN
+450 
-462 LSQKLG
+462 
-468 KGDMLNLSLSWDRY
+468 
-482 KGDGQQFNFYDM
+482 
-494 TYYTGQTERHEPQR
+494 
-508 QYIPQNNCSDT
+508 
-519 YGLWA
+519 
-524 YYNKKV
+524 
-530 AEKAWFYLAYG
+530 
-541 LTYYYSDAIKEYWNL
+541 
-556 ELLPGWESLD
+556 
-566 RYALTALPEDYGS
+566 
-579 MAALLL
+579 
-585 DNNSNYSLFH
+585 
-595 KWRHSGYMGFNGNW
+595 
-609 EKWETSVRA
+609 
-618 YINYQHNSLDYER
+618 
-631 HEVVDTAVTVRE
+631 
-643 PDYGF
+643 
-648 TGRVKYKFNNR
+648 
-659 TSLSFYCSAS
+659 AS
-669 TSSPDIVT
+669 T
-677 RLNYVDTSNPESTV
+677 
-691 MANTN
+691 
-696 LKDSWRGS
+696 
-704 SSMNFNTFLE
+704 
-714 KQQLSLWA
+714 
-722 SAYYDIWRNNIG
+722 
-734 RIMRYNEETGY
+734 
-745 YIYQNVNMDGRFS
+745 
-758 VGGSAGMSMVLD
+758 
-770 REKVWTLN
+770 
-778 YGLNSYVTTDQT
+778 
-790 YLATSQQE
+790 
-798 PELNTQRKYS
+798 
-808 LGQNVGLTYRKGKLF
+808 
-823 ASLTGSFSKK
+823 
-833 WNRNA
+833 
-838 MQPES
+838 
-843 NENPILFSYNLTVSY
+843 
-858 TTPWDMI
+858 
-865 ISTNFEQWSRRRH
+865 
-878 LDHYLNTD
+878 
-886 QLLWNASISQKFLKK
+886 
-901 KNLTVKLEAVD
+901 
-912 ILNSREN
+912 
-919 IYNYNSAIAVGMTE
+919 
-933 MNGFQRYVV
+933 
-942 GHLIYTFN
+942 
-950 LGKNK
+950 

>member
-41 ALPLF
+41 PLPLF

-184 KRFFGGDIKTA
+184 KRFFGGDIKMA

-243 TGNLDAGGG
+243 TGNLVAGGG

-282 GNLKADANGNWT
+282 GDLKADANGNWT

-334 NRTDT
+334 NHTDT

-363 RNLSVSET
+363 RNLNVSET
-371 LTGALSYSINLSKTT
+371 LIGALSYSVNLSKTT

-399 DTDTDLRSA
+399 DNDTDVRSA

-413 PALHFA
+413 PAQHFA
-419 DDDALAHVFGPNLTD
+419 DNDALAHVFGPNLTD

-468 KGDMLNLSLSWDRY
+468 KGDMLNLYLSWNRY
-482 KGDGQQFNFYDM
+482 KTDGQQFNFYDM

-508 QYIPQNNCSDT
+508 QYIPQDSRSDT
-519 YGLWA
+519 YGLQA

-530 AEKAWFYLAYG
+530 AEKAWLYLAYG
-541 LTYYYSDAIKEYWNL
+541 LTYYYSDFSQEYWNL

-585 DNNSNYSLFH
+585 DNNSNYGIFH

-631 HEVVDTAVTVRE
+631 HEVTDTAVTVRE

-648 TGRVKYKFNNR
+648 TGRMKYKFNNR

-691 MANTN
+691 MANTH

-704 SSMNFNTFLE
+704 SSMDFNTFLE

-722 SAYYDIWRNNIG
+722 SAYYNIWRNNIG
-734 RIMRYNEETGY
+734 RIMRYNEDTGY
-745 YIYQNVNMDGRFS
+745 YIYQNVNMDGSFN

-778 YGLNSYVTTDQT
+778 YGVNSNIFTTQT

-798 PELNTQRKYS
+798 PELNTQR
-808 LGQNVGLTYRKGKLF
+808 
-823 ASLTGSFSKK
+823 
-833 WNRNA
+833 
-838 MQPES
+838 
-843 NENPILFSYNLTVSY
+843 
-858 TTPWDMI
+858 
-865 ISTNFEQWSRRRH
+865 
-878 LDHYLNTD
+878 
-886 QLLWNASISQKFLKK
+886 SI
-901 KNLTVKLEAVD
+901 VWA
-912 ILNSREN
+912 RM
-919 IYNYNSAIAVGMTE
+919 SA
-933 MNGFQRYVV
+933 
-942 GHLIYTFN
+942 
-950 LGKNK
+950 

>member
-8 FAVVSILLLWSA
+8 FVVVSILLLWSA

-213 SDMTERTGVDDGER
+213 SDLTERTGVDDGER

-243 TGNLDAGGG
+243 TGNLVAGGG

-282 GNLKADANGNWT
+282 GDLKADANGHWT

-334 NRTDT
+334 NHTDT

-363 RNLSVSET
+363 RNLDVSKT
-371 LTGALSYSINLSKTT
+371 LTGALSYSVNLSKST

-399 DTDTDLRSA
+399 DSDTDLRSA

-468 KGDMLNLSLSWDRY
+468 KGDMLNLYLSWNRY
-482 KGDGQQFNFYDM
+482 KTDGQQFNFYDM

-508 QYIPQNNCSDT
+508 QYIPQDSRSDT
-519 YGLWA
+519 YGLQA

-530 AEKAWFYLAYG
+530 AEKGVALSRVWLDVLLFG
-541 LTYYYSDAIKEYWNL
+541 LQPGVL
-556 ELLPGWESLD
+556 EPG
-566 RYALTALPEDYGS
+566 
-579 MAALLL
+579 
-585 DNNSNYSLFH
+585 
-595 KWRHSGYMGFNGNW
+595 
-609 EKWETSVRA
+609 TSAR
-618 YINYQHNSLDYER
+618 
-631 HEVVDTAVTVRE
+631 
-643 PDYGF
+643 
-648 TGRVKYKFNNR
+648 
-659 TSLSFYCSAS
+659 
-669 TSSPDIVT
+669 
-677 RLNYVDTSNPESTV
+677 
-691 MANTN
+691 
-696 LKDSWRGS
+696 
-704 SSMNFNTFLE
+704 
-714 KQQLSLWA
+714 
-722 SAYYDIWRNNIG
+722 
-734 RIMRYNEETGY
+734 
-745 YIYQNVNMDGRFS
+745 
-758 VGGSAGMSMVLD
+758 
-770 REKVWTLN
+770 
-778 YGLNSYVTTDQT
+778 
-790 YLATSQQE
+790 
-798 PELNTQRKYS
+798 
-808 LGQNVGLTYRKGKLF
+808 
-823 ASLTGSFSKK
+823 
-833 WNRNA
+833 
-838 MQPES
+838 
-843 NENPILFSYNLTVSY
+843 
-858 TTPWDMI
+858 
-865 ISTNFEQWSRRRH
+865 
-878 LDHYLNTD
+878 
-886 QLLWNASISQKFLKK
+886 
-901 KNLTVKLEAVD
+901 
-912 ILNSREN
+912 
-919 IYNYNSAIAVGMTE
+919 
-933 MNGFQRYVV
+933 
-942 GHLIYTFN
+942 
-950 LGKNK
+950 LGKSGPLCADRPA